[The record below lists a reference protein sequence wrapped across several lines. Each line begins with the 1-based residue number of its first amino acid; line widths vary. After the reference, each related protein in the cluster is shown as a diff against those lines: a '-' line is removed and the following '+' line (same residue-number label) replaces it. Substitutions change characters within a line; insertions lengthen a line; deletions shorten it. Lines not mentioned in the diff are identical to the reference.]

1 MSKRK
6 YQHKIEELKKLM
18 FRSKF
23 WVMKEDIQEVLDFH
37 ILKIEKEFDAG
48 VTPNQLM
55 AKWPNW

>member
-37 ILKIEKEFDAG
+37 ILIIEKEFDAG

>member
-6 YQHKIEELKKLM
+6 YQFKIEELRRLM
-18 FRSKF
+18 IRSKF
-23 WVMKEDIQEVLDFH
+23 WAIKEDVQEVLDFH
-37 ILKIEKEFDAG
+37 RSNIEKEFDAG